1 MWNSK
6 EQAWNLTELEQRCLS
21 AIIDGK
27 TDFELQEE
35 VQLSGFTVQIII
47 NALQKKMDVQNI
59 AGLVS
64 KALQGEVAHS

>member
-1 MWNSK
+1 MWNSE
-6 EQAWNLTELEQRCLS
+6 EQVWNLTGLEQRCLS

-27 TDFELQEE
+27 TDFELQKE

-47 NALQKKMDVQNI
+47 NALQKKLDVHNI

-64 KALQGEVAHS
+64 KALQRDAVHS

>member
-1 MWNSK
+1 MWNSEK
-6 EQAWNLTELEQRCLS
+6 QVWNLTGLEQRCLS

-27 TDFELQEE
+27 TNFELQKE
-35 VQLSGFTVQIII
+35 VQLSGFTIQIII

-64 KALQGEVAHS
+64 KALRGEVVHS